1 VGRAAIAIGAVLI
14 AAGGAALGFALTR
27 KPAGRVSPEASAAMA
42 AAKGQLDSDLRAARV
57 SVEQRA
63 RTLAE
68 SSHVRA
74 TIGTNAETVT
84 DMLGKELAFQ
94 PEPEESLELVQ
105 VDRRPGAPGAPVA
118 PITLVALPAGSGRGE
133 AVVGTRAVLTGE
145 RLTVAATAPVTA
157 SIAGADAQF
166 AGFVTARRAVDLRGA
181 LAALRAAGVTGS
193 FELHGQAVAIAPLAA
208 GAATEVRPLASEPG
222 ARLVVAAAPAARG
235 LPIPL
240 VAVGAGVAAL
250 GLVLLAIG
258 IFAAGRRGE
267 GLAPGAT
274 ASSAAPVGGLPTV
287 ESRPPAG
294 STQITGGV
302 GAAGTP
308 SPIDPRGATAFNP
321 NAIGP
326 GALIGRWE
334 VIRRLGSGGMADVYL
349 AQSRGEAGFEKLV
362 AIKVMHS
369 HLARNQRA
377 VDHFL
382 DEARLAARI
391 HHPNVVGIQDLGRIG
406 NDYVIVMDYVEGV
419 DLERLLTAA
428 RAAERQVPLDVA
440 LGILVRICD
449 GLHAAHTAVSPD
461 GVPLGIIHRDVKSA
475 NVLVSR
481 QGGVK
486 VVDFGI
492 AKAAKQEHLTVQ
504 GETKGTPSMMA
515 PEQRVGELVDVRAD
529 VYSVAAVGFEVLTG
543 HAVNLDLAALA
554 HLGLEN
560 WPHLPLPSSLRP
572 ALPVELDEI
581 LLGAMAFDR
590 ERRPAD
596 CAVLAAHLEAVI
608 KRYGLAASDKD
619 LARWVTGELQQLV
632 PAFQGASMVISRP
645 VE

>member
-222 ARLVVAAAPAARG
+222 ARL
-235 LPIPL
+235 
-240 VAVGAGVAAL
+240 GVCRSRWSPSAQGSRRSASCCSRS
-250 GLVLLAIG
+250 GSSPPG
-258 IFAAGRRGE
+258 AAGRG
-267 GLAPGAT
+267 
-274 ASSAAPVGGLPTV
+274 
-287 ESRPPAG
+287 SRPARPPRARRPSAG
-294 STQITGGV
+294 SRRSSPARPRAPRRSR
-302 GAAGTP
+302 AASAPRGRPRPSIRAARRPSTPTP
-308 SPIDPRGATAFNP
+308 S
-321 NAIGP
+321 GP
-326 GALIGRWE
+326 
-334 VIRRLGSGGMADVYL
+334 
-349 AQSRGEAGFEKLV
+349 
-362 AIKVMHS
+362 
-369 HLARNQRA
+369 AR
-377 VDHFL
+377 
-382 DEARLAARI
+382 
-391 HHPNVVGIQDLGRIG
+391 
-406 NDYVIVMDYVEGV
+406 
-419 DLERLLTAA
+419 
-428 RAAERQVPLDVA
+428 
-440 LGILVRICD
+440 
-449 GLHAAHTAVSPD
+449 
-461 GVPLGIIHRDVKSA
+461 
-475 NVLVSR
+475 
-481 QGGVK
+481 
-486 VVDFGI
+486 
-492 AKAAKQEHLTVQ
+492 
-504 GETKGTPSMMA
+504 
-515 PEQRVGELVDVRAD
+515 
-529 VYSVAAVGFEVLTG
+529 
-543 HAVNLDLAALA
+543 
-554 HLGLEN
+554 
-560 WPHLPLPSSLRP
+560 
-572 ALPVELDEI
+572 
-581 LLGAMAFDR
+581 
-590 ERRPAD
+590 
-596 CAVLAAHLEAVI
+596 
-608 KRYGLAASDKD
+608 
-619 LARWVTGELQQLV
+619 
-632 PAFQGASMVISRP
+632 
-645 VE
+645 